1 MTHEDDRLQRLLGG
15 ASLSSLR
22 RRIRQRF
29 ERGPADGKLGRL
41 RIANLGAEEHAALA
55 GLMGRSVRFSNSMQI
70 DVPSIDE
77 TLKRAGIAPSLRE
90 ALELIDGP
98 IVHVETARAEL
109 QAEWLN
115 VVSLVG
121 HADFS
126 AYLRVPSGLG
136 LLKRLSGGSP
146 EAAVRLCRGV
156 DVVLGALPA
165 GGMTRA
171 QLAATTLGD
180 AHALDN
186 GRPAAALV
194 LAVCRARAAPEPD
207 PDEEDP
213 LNIENESG
221 DERIRDVWAKAGV
234 LVNELARPVLFLNF
248 NMLGHP
254 TLLNAAGEPTYAS
267 LRFLLRSGPRW
278 DVNGLDVYVCENA
291 NLLAIAA
298 DQCGSKC
305 APMVCTDGMPAA
317 AQRVLLQQLSAA
329 GGRLLYHGDFDWAGI
344 RIGNY
349 VMREY
354 GARPWRFNV
363 ADYLA
368 AVAQAPRPGL
378 ALTGP
383 EVMASWDSALTAAM
397 QEHQLSIA
405 EESLSDVL
413 LQDLT

>member
-1 MTHEDDRLQRLLGG
+1 LFTQRLL
-15 ASLSSLR
+15 A
-22 RRIRQRF
+22 
-29 ERGPADGKLGRL
+29 
-41 RIANLGAEEHAALA
+41 
-55 GLMGRSVRFSNSMQI
+55 
-70 DVPSIDE
+70 
-77 TLKRAGIAPSLRE
+77 
-90 ALELIDGP
+90 
-98 IVHVETARAEL
+98 
-109 QAEWLN
+109 LN

-146 EAAVRLCRGV
+146 KAAVRLCRAV
-156 DVVLGALPA
+156 DVVLDALPA

-171 QLAATTLGD
+171 QLAAKTLGD

-194 LAVCRARAAPEPD
+194 LAVWRAKAAPKPD
-207 PDEEDP
+207 PDEED
-213 LNIENESG
+213 IETESG

-234 LVNELARPVLFLNF
+234 LVNELARPALFLNL
-248 NMLGHP
+248 NMKGRP
-254 TLLNAAGEPTYAS
+254 TPINATGEPGYAS
-267 LRFLLRSGPRW
+267 LRFLLRSSPCW

-291 NLLAIAA
+291 NLMAIAA
-298 DQCGSKC
+298 DKCGIKC

-329 GGRLLYHGDFDWAGI
+329 GGRLLYHGDFDWPGI
-344 RIGNY
+344 RIGNH

-354 GARPWRFNV
+354 GARPWRFGV
-363 ADYLA
+363 VDYLA
-368 AVAQAPRPGL
+368 AVAQSPRPGL

-383 EVMASWDSALTAAM
+383 EVMASWDGALTAAM

-413 LQDLT
+413 LQDLI